1 MQEDGYFNHL
11 ITELTPTPE
20 ADRSLEQ
27 TVLQV
32 ESALVEPGVPSHRF
46 GSFPRQTRL
55 AEHPEVDLGVDL
67 VGLSSLERLE
77 RELVPL
83 LPAARFQRPD
93 GMLGLTL
100 GDHHLDLVPSV
111 PLADVWDKRA
121 FAALGTEH
129 VRWVLGWTRP
139 TLRAVVLAL
148 KAHRER
154 TSDLQGLSP
163 LAWEVLV
170 VTLLG
175 SEPAQSAE
183 LGFAAVI
190 SALAHGVIT
199 SQGDLSQLPDPVRP
213 ELDLLARLT
222 EPDRVQMQRVAE
234 RTLRHIEHE
243 NWSQVFSK
251 GTPKPSPAVNLG
263 GSVLA

>member
-1 MQEDGYFNHL
+1 MQEDGYFNH
-11 ITELTPTPE
+11 IVAEFTPSSE
-20 ADRSLEQ
+20 AEHALEQ

-32 ESALVEPGVPSHRF
+32 ESALGALEVPSNRF
-46 GSFPRQTRL
+46 GSFPRRTRL
-55 AEHPEVDLGVDL
+55 ADHPEVDLGVDL
-67 VGLSSLERLE
+67 AAFSSMADLE
-77 RELVPL
+77 RELAPL
-83 LPAARFQRPD
+83 LPTARFRRPE
-93 GMLGLTL
+93 GMLALTL

-111 PLADVWDKRA
+111 PLAAVWDKRA
-121 FAALGTEH
+121 FAALGPEH
-129 VRWVLGWTRP
+129 VRWVLGWTQP

-154 TSDLQGLSP
+154 TSELQGLSP

-175 SEPAQSAE
+175 SEPTPSAD
-183 LGFAAVI
+183 LGFATVI

-199 SQGDLSQLPDPVRP
+199 PQGELARLSDPVRP

-234 RTLRHIEHE
+234 RTLRHIEHD

-251 GTPKPSPAVNLG
+251 CTPKPSPAVNLG